1 MKDHESSL
9 RYFTFLKTLTDG
21 QYNPIG
27 KVQLKLADE
36 NKSKLK
42 ENVSKEKYEAIVNEA
57 LKLSKDEVVSYILGS

>member
-42 ENVSKEKYEAIVNEA
+42 ENVSKEKYEAM
-57 LKLSKDEVVSYILGS
+57 